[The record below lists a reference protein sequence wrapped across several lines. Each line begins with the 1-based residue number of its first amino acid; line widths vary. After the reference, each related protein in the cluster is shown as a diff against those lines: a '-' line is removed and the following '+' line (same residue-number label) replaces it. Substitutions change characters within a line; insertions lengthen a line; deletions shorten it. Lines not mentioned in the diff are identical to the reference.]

1 MWPRWKLWGLWRN
14 SECGPYSCCTLCHVT
29 WLFVK
34 CSQTAWGEFL
44 LRPEET
50 FLLLWIA
57 LSPLLWIKEWKCVV
71 MGMREEMAGM
81 SKSRASSLR
90 EAWGHSS
97 VPAKL
102 CVCLLWWLPASSVWL
117 PGLPSPGCY
126 NLSWPQNSRQR
137 DYILSFPLTD
147 INKCFNPTYSI
158 NVY

>member
-1 MWPRWKLWGLWRN
+1 MAPLKALRTVTQFRMWPLLMLHPMPCDLAFCEMFPNSLRGISSEARRN
-14 SECGPYSCCTLCHVT
+14 
-29 WLFVK
+29 
-34 CSQTAWGEFL
+34 L
-44 LRPEET
+44 L
-50 FLLLWIA
+50 IA
-57 LSPLLWIKEWKCVV
+57 LDTSVSSIVDKRMKMCGNGDEGGNGW
-71 MGMREEMAGM
+71 M

-117 PGLPSPGCY
+117 PGLSSPGCY